1 MDQAQTAIGAPYD
14 TSRGGS
20 FALRVMANTSR
31 GRLLQYVPTTSHEF
45 SLLDF
50 SMGVTMSNPKHISSL
65 IGEIYDAILDRAR
78 GSEALGKAAQFVG
91 AQAAALLWQNPVSR
105 TANVIHA
112 FGIEPRY
119 VDLYRQHYAKLDPT
133 TAPMFLRDVG
143 EVASAA
149 DLLPHGELRKT
160 CLYKEWL
167 QPQGFV
173 DTLQASLDKT
183 PTDFVD
189 LCFMRNGESG
199 MFDGAARDR
208 LRLIIPHLR
217 RAVLVGQLVDRTTA
231 QAATFGDALD
241 GICAGLFLVDAGGQ
255 IVHANASGQAMLAQ
269 GVLVRGSSGKL
280 TTHDTSAAQGL
291 NDIVSSAA
299 RASSDPQLGAV
310 PLTGRSGEHYVAHV
324 LPLSAGA
331 QRLAGGDRAVAA
343 LFVQKAS
350 RDLPSP
356 HSAIAK
362 LYRLTPTELRVLS
375 GIVQVG
381 GVPEVAEAM
390 GISVSTVKTHLRR
403 LFAKTG
409 TDRQADLVKLVAG
422 YANPL
427 VA

>member
-1 MDQAQTAIGAPYD
+1 
-14 TSRGGS
+14 
-20 FALRVMANTSR
+20 
-31 GRLLQYVPTTSHEF
+31 
-45 SLLDF
+45 
-50 SMGVTMSNPKHISSL
+50 MSNPKHISSL

-78 GSEALGKAAQFVG
+78 GTEALGKAAQFVG
-91 AQAAALLWQNPVSR
+91 AQAAALLWRNPLCR

-112 FGIEPRY
+112 FGIEPRC

-133 TAPMFLRDVG
+133 TAPMLLRDVG
-143 EVASAA
+143 EVASAT
-149 DLLPHGELRKT
+149 DLLPQGELHKT
-160 CLYKEWL
+160 CFHKEWL

-173 DTLQASLDKT
+173 DTLQAGLDKS
-183 PTDFVD
+183 PTDFVY
-189 LCFMRNGESG
+189 LCFMRNRESG
-199 MFDGAARDR
+199 MFDSAARDR
-208 LRLIIPHLR
+208 LRLIVPHLR

-269 GVLVRGSSGKL
+269 GVLVRGSGGKL

-291 NDIVSSAA
+291 NDIFSSAV
-299 RASSDPQLGAV
+299 RAGSGPQVGAV
-310 PLTGRSGEHYVAHV
+310 PLTGRGGEHYVAHV
-324 LPLSAGA
+324 LPLSAGVR
-331 QRLAGGDRAVAA
+331 RLAGADDRAVAA

-356 HSAIAK
+356 HNAIAK

-422 YANPL
+422 FASPL

>member
-1 MDQAQTAIGAPYD
+1 
-14 TSRGGS
+14 
-20 FALRVMANTSR
+20 
-31 GRLLQYVPTTSHEF
+31 
-45 SLLDF
+45 
-50 SMGVTMSNPKHISSL
+50 MSNPKHIYSL
-65 IGEIYDAILDRAR
+65 IGEIYDAILDRTR
-78 GSEALGKAAQFVG
+78 GTEALGKAAQFVS
-91 AQAAALLWQNPVSR
+91 AQAAALLWRNPVCR

-112 FGIEPRY
+112 FGIEPGY

-143 EVASAA
+143 EVASAT
-149 DLLPHGELRKT
+149 DLLPHGELHKT
-160 CLYKEWL
+160 CFYKEWL

-173 DTLQASLDKT
+173 DTLQASLDKSAS
-183 PTDFVD
+183 DFVD
-189 LCFMRNGESG
+189 VSFMRNGESG
-199 MFDGAARDR
+199 MFDNAARER

-231 QAATFGDALD
+231 QAASFGDALD

-269 GVLVRGSSGKL
+269 GVLVCGSSGKL
-280 TTHDTSAAQGL
+280 TTYDTSAAHGL
-291 NDIVSSAA
+291 SEIFSSAA
-299 RASSDPQLGAV
+299 RDRAGSGPQVGAV
-310 PLTGRSGEHYVAHV
+310 PLTGRGGEHYVAHV
-324 LPLSAGA
+324 LSLTAGA
-331 QRLAGGDRAVAA
+331 RRLAGADDRAVAA

-356 HSAIAK
+356 QNAIAK

>member
-1 MDQAQTAIGAPYD
+1 
-14 TSRGGS
+14 
-20 FALRVMANTSR
+20 
-31 GRLLQYVPTTSHEF
+31 
-45 SLLDF
+45 
-50 SMGVTMSNPKHISSL
+50 MSNPKHISSL

-78 GSEALGKAAQFVG
+78 GTEALGKAAQFVG
-91 AQAAALLWQNPVSR
+91 AQAAALLWRNPVSR

-133 TAPMFLRDVG
+133 TTPMFLRDVG
-143 EVASAA
+143 EVVSAT
-149 DLLPHGELRKT
+149 DVLQHGELHKT
-160 CLYKEWL
+160 CFYEEWL

-173 DTLQASLDKT
+173 DTLQASLDKSA
-183 PTDFVD
+183 TDFVC

-199 MFDGAARDR
+199 MFDNAARDR

-217 RAVLVGQLVDRTTA
+217 RAVLVGQLVERTTA

-255 IVHANASGQAMLAQ
+255 IVHANASGQAMLTQ
-269 GVLVRGSSGKL
+269 GVLVRGSGGKL
-280 TTHDTSAAQGL
+280 TTHDTSAAKGL
-291 NDIVSSAA
+291 NEIFSSAA
-299 RASSDPQLGAV
+299 RDRAGSGPQVGAV
-310 PLTGRSGEHYVAHV
+310 PLTGRGGEHYVAHV
-324 LPLSAGA
+324 LSLSAGA
-331 QRLAGGDRAVAA
+331 RRLAGADDRAVAA

-356 HSAIAK
+356 HNAIAK
-362 LYRLTPTELRVLS
+362 LYRLTPTELRVLA

-381 GVPEVAEAM
+381 GAPEVAEAM

>member
-1 MDQAQTAIGAPYD
+1 
-14 TSRGGS
+14 
-20 FALRVMANTSR
+20 
-31 GRLLQYVPTTSHEF
+31 
-45 SLLDF
+45 
-50 SMGVTMSNPKHISSL
+50 MSNPKHISSL

-78 GSEALGKAAQFVG
+78 GTEALGKAAQFVG
-91 AQAAALLWQNPVSR
+91 AQAAALLWRNPVCR

-133 TAPMFLRDVG
+133 TTPMFLRDVG
-143 EVASAA
+143 EVATTT
-149 DLLPHGELRKT
+149 DLLPHSELHKT
-160 CLYKEWL
+160 CFYEKWL

-173 DTLQASLDKT
+173 DTLQASLDKSA
-183 PTDFVD
+183 TDFVY

-199 MFDGAARDR
+199 IFDNAARDR

-255 IVHANASGQAMLAQ
+255 IVHANASGHAMLAQ

-291 NDIVSSAA
+291 SEIFSSAA
-299 RASSDPQLGAV
+299 TDRASSGPQVGAV
-310 PLTGRSGEHYVAHV
+310 PLTGRGGEHYVAHV
-324 LPLSAGA
+324 LSLSAGVR
-331 QRLAGGDRAVAA
+331 RLAGADDRAVAA

-356 HSAIAK
+356 QNAIAK
-362 LYRLTPTELRVLS
+362 LYRLTPTELRVLA

-381 GVPEVAEAM
+381 GAPEVALAM

>member
-1 MDQAQTAIGAPYD
+1 
-14 TSRGGS
+14 
-20 FALRVMANTSR
+20 
-31 GRLLQYVPTTSHEF
+31 
-45 SLLDF
+45 
-50 SMGVTMSNPKHISSL
+50 MSNPKHISSL
-65 IGEIYDAILDRAR
+65 IGEIYDAILDRAQ
-78 GSEALGKAAQFVG
+78 GTDALGKAAQFVG
-91 AQAAALLWQNPVSR
+91 AQAAALLWRNPVCR
-105 TANVIHA
+105 AANVIYT

-119 VDLYRQHYAKLDPT
+119 IDLYRQHHAKLDPT

-143 EVASAA
+143 EVANTT
-149 DLLPHGELRKT
+149 DLLPHGELQKSSFYR
-160 CLYKEWL
+160 EWL

-173 DTLQASLDKT
+173 DVLQASLDKSAA
-183 PTDFVD
+183 DFVQ
-189 LCFMRNGESG
+189 LCFMRTGDSG
-199 MFDGAARDR
+199 MFDNAARDR
-208 LRLIIPHLR
+208 LRLIIPHMR
-217 RAVLVGQLVDRTTA
+217 RAVLVGQLVERTTA

-241 GICAGLFLVDAGGQ
+241 GICAGLFLVEAGGQ

-269 GVLVRGSSGKL
+269 GVLLRGIGGKL

-291 NDIVSSAA
+291 TAIVSSAA
-299 RASSDPQLGAV
+299 KTRADIGPQGGAV

-331 QRLAGGDRAVAA
+331 RRLAGADDRAVAA
-343 LFVQKAS
+343 VFVQKAS
-350 RDLPSP
+350 RDLPSL
-356 HSAIAK
+356 HHAIAK
-362 LYRLTPTELRVLS
+362 LYKLTPTERRVLS

>member
-1 MDQAQTAIGAPYD
+1 
-14 TSRGGS
+14 
-20 FALRVMANTSR
+20 
-31 GRLLQYVPTTSHEF
+31 
-45 SLLDF
+45 
-50 SMGVTMSNPKHISSL
+50 MSNPKHISSL
-65 IGEIYDAILDRAR
+65 IGEVYDAILDRAR
-78 GSEALGKAAQFVG
+78 GTEALGKAAQFVG
-91 AQAAALLWQNPVSR
+91 AQAAALLWRNPVCR

-143 EVASAA
+143 EVATTT
-149 DLLPHGELRKT
+149 DLLPHSELHKT
-160 CLYKEWL
+160 CFYKEWL
-167 QPQGFV
+167 QPQDFV
-173 DTLQASLDKT
+173 DTLQASLDKSA
-183 PTDFVD
+183 TDFVD
-189 LCFMRNGESG
+189 LCFMRGGESS
-199 MFDGAARDR
+199 MFDNAARDR

-217 RAVLVGQLVDRTTA
+217 RAVLVGKLVDRTTA

-291 NDIVSSAA
+291 SEIFSSAA
-299 RASSDPQLGAV
+299 TDRAGSGPQVGVV
-310 PLTGRSGEHYVAHV
+310 PLTGRGGEHYVAHV
-324 LPLSAGA
+324 LSLSAGA
-331 QRLAGGDRAVAA
+331 RRLAGADDRAVAA

-356 HSAIAK
+356 QNAIAK
-362 LYRLTPTELRVLS
+362 LYRLTPTELRVLA

-381 GVPEVAEAM
+381 GAPEVALAM

>member
-1 MDQAQTAIGAPYD
+1 
-14 TSRGGS
+14 
-20 FALRVMANTSR
+20 
-31 GRLLQYVPTTSHEF
+31 
-45 SLLDF
+45 
-50 SMGVTMSNPKHISSL
+50 
-65 IGEIYDAILDRAR
+65 
-78 GSEALGKAAQFVG
+78 
-91 AQAAALLWQNPVSR
+91 
-105 TANVIHA
+105 
-112 FGIEPRY
+112 
-119 VDLYRQHYAKLDPT
+119 
-133 TAPMFLRDVG
+133 LRDVG
-143 EVASAA
+143 EVATTT
-149 DLLPHGELRKT
+149 DLLPHSELHKT
-160 CLYKEWL
+160 CFYEKWL

-173 DTLQASLDKT
+173 DTLQASLDKSA
-183 PTDFVD
+183 TDFVY

-199 MFDGAARDR
+199 IFDNAARDR

-255 IVHANASGQAMLAQ
+255 IVHANASGHAMLAQ

-291 NDIVSSAA
+291 SEIFSSAA
-299 RASSDPQLGAV
+299 TDRASSGPQVGAV
-310 PLTGRSGEHYVAHV
+310 PLTGRGGEHYVAHV
-324 LPLSAGA
+324 LSLSAGVR
-331 QRLAGGDRAVAA
+331 RLAGADDRAVAA

-356 HSAIAK
+356 QNAIAK
-362 LYRLTPTELRVLS
+362 LYRLTPTELRVLA

-381 GVPEVAEAM
+381 GAPEVALAM

>member
-1 MDQAQTAIGAPYD
+1 
-14 TSRGGS
+14 
-20 FALRVMANTSR
+20 
-31 GRLLQYVPTTSHEF
+31 
-45 SLLDF
+45 
-50 SMGVTMSNPKHISSL
+50 MSNPKHISSL
-65 IGEIYDAILDRAR
+65 IGEIYDAILDRTH
-78 GSEALGKAAQFVG
+78 GTEALGKAAQFVG
-91 AQAAALLWQNPVSR
+91 AQAAALLWRNPICR

-112 FGIEPRY
+112 FGIKPRY
-119 VDLYRQHYAKLDPT
+119 ADLYRQHYAKLDPT

-143 EVASAA
+143 EMATTT
-149 DLLPHGELRKT
+149 DLLSQGELRRT
-160 CLYKEWL
+160 CFYKEWL

-173 DTLQASLDKT
+173 DTLQASLDKSA
-183 PTDFVD
+183 TDSVD
-189 LCFMRNGESG
+189 LCFMRDGENG
-199 MFDGAARDR
+199 MFDNAARDR

-217 RAVLVGQLVDRTTA
+217 RAVLVGKLVDRTTA

-241 GICAGLFLVDAGGQ
+241 GICAGLFLVDAAGQ

-280 TTHDTSAAQGL
+280 TTHDTSAARGL
-291 NDIVSSAA
+291 SEIFSSAA
-299 RASSDPQLGAV
+299 RDGASSGPQVGAV
-310 PLTGRSGEHYVAHV
+310 PLTGRGGEHYVAHV
-324 LPLSAGA
+324 LSLSAGA
-331 QRLAGGDRAVAA
+331 RRLAGADDRAVAA

-356 HSAIAK
+356 HNAIAK

-381 GVPEVAEAM
+381 GAPEVAEAM

>member
-1 MDQAQTAIGAPYD
+1 
-14 TSRGGS
+14 
-20 FALRVMANTSR
+20 
-31 GRLLQYVPTTSHEF
+31 
-45 SLLDF
+45 
-50 SMGVTMSNPKHISSL
+50 MSNPKHIYSL

-78 GSEALGKAAQFVG
+78 GTEALGKAAQFVG
-91 AQAAALLWQNPVSR
+91 ARAAALLWRNPVCR

-119 VDLYRQHYAKLDPT
+119 VDLYRQHYAKLDPM

-143 EVASAA
+143 EVASAT
-149 DLLPHGELRKT
+149 DVLPHGEHHKT
-160 CLYKEWL
+160 CFYKEWL

-183 PTDFVD
+183 ATDFVH

-199 MFDGAARDR
+199 MFDNAARDR
-208 LRLIIPHLR
+208 FRLIIPHLR

-231 QAATFGDALD
+231 QAASFGDALD
-241 GICAGLFLVDAGGQ
+241 GICAGLFLVDADRQ

-269 GVLVRGSSGKL
+269 GVLVCGSSGKL
-280 TTHDTSAAQGL
+280 TTYDTSAAQGL
-291 NDIVSSAA
+291 NEIFSSAA
-299 RASSDPQLGAV
+299 RDRAGSGPQVGAV
-310 PLTGRSGEHYVAHV
+310 PLTGRGGEHYVAHV
-324 LPLSAGA
+324 LTLSAGA
-331 QRLAGGDRAVAA
+331 RRLAGADDKAVAA

-356 HSAIAK
+356 QNAIAK
-362 LYRLTPTELRVLS
+362 LYRLTPTELRVLT

-381 GVPEVAEAM
+381 GAPEVAEAM

-409 TDRQADLVKLVAG
+409 TDRQAALVKLVAG

>member
-1 MDQAQTAIGAPYD
+1 
-14 TSRGGS
+14 
-20 FALRVMANTSR
+20 
-31 GRLLQYVPTTSHEF
+31 
-45 SLLDF
+45 
-50 SMGVTMSNPKHISSL
+50 MSNPKHISSL

-78 GSEALGKAAQFVG
+78 GTEALGKAAQFVG
-91 AQAAALLWQNPVSR
+91 AQAAALLWRNPVSR

-112 FGIEPRY
+112 FGIEPRC
-119 VDLYRQHYAKLDPT
+119 VDQYRQRYAKLDPT

-143 EVASAA
+143 EVASPA
-149 DLLPHGELRKT
+149 DLLPKGEFHKS
-160 CLYKEWL
+160 CFYKEWL

-173 DTLQASLDKT
+173 DTLHASLDKSA
-183 PTDFVD
+183 TDFVD

-199 MFDGAARDR
+199 MFDSAAGDR

-255 IVHANASGQAMLAQ
+255 IVHANARGQAMLAQ

-280 TTHDTSAAQGL
+280 TTYDTSAAQGL
-291 NDIVSSAA
+291 NEIFSSAA
-299 RASSDPQLGAV
+299 RASSGPQMGAV
-310 PLTGRSGEHYVAHV
+310 PLTGRGGDHYVAHV
-324 LPLSAGA
+324 LPLSTGVR
-331 QRLAGGDRAVAA
+331 RLAGADDRAVAA

-356 HSAIAK
+356 QSAIAK

>member
-1 MDQAQTAIGAPYD
+1 
-14 TSRGGS
+14 
-20 FALRVMANTSR
+20 
-31 GRLLQYVPTTSHEF
+31 
-45 SLLDF
+45 
-50 SMGVTMSNPKHISSL
+50 MSNPKHISSL

-78 GSEALGKAAQFVG
+78 GTEALGKAAQFVG
-91 AQAAALLWQNPVSR
+91 AQAAALLWRNPVCR

-143 EVASAA
+143 EVATTT
-149 DLLPHGELRKT
+149 DLLPHSELHKT
-160 CLYKEWL
+160 CFYEKWL

-173 DTLQASLDKT
+173 DTLQASLDKSA
-183 PTDFVD
+183 TDFVY

-199 MFDGAARDR
+199 IFDNAARDR

-255 IVHANASGQAMLAQ
+255 IVHANASGHAMLAQ

-291 NDIVSSAA
+291 SEIFSSAA
-299 RASSDPQLGAV
+299 TDRASSGPQVGAV
-310 PLTGRSGEHYVAHV
+310 PLTGRGGEHYVAHV
-324 LPLSAGA
+324 LSLSAGVR
-331 QRLAGGDRAVAA
+331 RLAGADDRAVAA

-356 HSAIAK
+356 QNAIAK
-362 LYRLTPTELRVLS
+362 LYRLTPTELRVLA

-381 GVPEVAEAM
+381 GAPEVALAM

-427 VA
+427 VE